1 MIGRLILTY
10 PDASRRL
17 GSLLVLT
24 VIALGL
30 YQMGISAK
38 WLGQVLPISDPWLS
52 ENPAGGRVVSSVL
65 IALIAAVNWKLLR
78 LLPRAYQIGGV
89 WIELFV
95 LLMLFFYSFDLSLPF
110 IAKKIGFLIT
120 RGVTTTLYISAIS
133 IAIATIVALLGA
145 IAKLSRNG
153 VVYGLATFY
162 TSLFRALPELL
173 TLMIIYFGLPLVLQA
188 ALANLGITTP
198 VEINPFVAGMIAIGI
213 VFSSYCS
220 EVLLSAFRAIP
231 HGQYEG
237 GYAIGLTPWQTMR
250 LIVLPQLIRI
260 ALPGL
265 GNLWMVLLKDTA
277 LVSAVGLPDI
287 LRQTFVAAK
296 VTKHAF
302 TFTGIACLLF
312 LALAILSSFVIN
324 WLEAYTK
331 RAEARR

>member
-1 MIGRLILTY
+1 MQGDVAVSADNGESFLAPVWGFFDTIFSAIWAVLHPILATVDPLCGPVGIFRLVGGTGQLSCGATGWGDEIAFGFYVTASLALCTLPLGLMIGFFL
-10 PDASRRL
+10 
-17 GSLLVLT
+17 
-24 VIALGL
+24 AL
-30 YQMGISAK
+30 AK
-38 WLGQVLPISDPWLS
+38 QS
-52 ENPAGGRVVSSVL
+52 EVGR
-65 IALIAAVNWKLLR
+65 LR
-78 LLPRAYQIGGV
+78 LAADI
-89 WIELFV
+89 
-95 LLMLFFYSFDLSLPF
+95 
-110 IAKKIGFLIT
+110 
-120 RGVTTTLYISAIS
+120 
-133 IAIATIVALLGA
+133 
-145 IAKLSRNG
+145 
-153 VVYGLATFY
+153 Y